1 MKGYKIMKIV
11 NRKKIEEVLLKEGG
25 SLLVDK
31 IDWKIKLM
39 DRRRNEIGVIRF
51 DTFNNIKSSSLKEI
65 GFDIDWMREYEV
77 MEGVS
82 NIWF

>member
-1 MKGYKIMKIV
+1 MKIV

-77 MEGVS
+77 KEGVS

>member
-1 MKGYKIMKIV
+1 MKIV

-39 DRRRNEIGVIRF
+39 DRKRNEIGVVRF

-77 MEGVS
+77 KEGIS

>member
-65 GFDIDWMREYEV
+65 GFDIDWMREYKV

>member
-1 MKGYKIMKIV
+1 MKIV

-39 DRRRNEIGVIRF
+39 DKKRNEIGVVRF

-77 MEGVS
+77 KEGVS